1 MTDFRPLTESD
12 ILGWL
17 SRTSW
22 WPGGMD
28 LNIDANALGLTPE
41 DLRAEQNIANAERR
55 RREQERR
62 SIIIDGVQMSANK
75 ADFRAIIDHV
85 NQTPS
90 HDFLNV
96 VLGGTEGSDFL
107 GYDFI
112 VKRSSD
118 ELFYEVKATSGDTLE
133 LELGETEVALASRLA
148 RTNRYRIL
156 FVRNVL
162 DSSRRTIHMLP
173 NPLSPRGS
181 RLFRSLGR
189 GLRYQFSLA

>member
-1 MTDFRPLTESD
+1 MGDECWKSTYR
-12 ILGWL
+12 
-17 SRTSW
+17 
-22 WPGGMD
+22 
-28 LNIDANALGLTPE
+28 
-41 DLRAEQNIANAERR
+41 
-55 RREQERR
+55 
-62 SIIIDGVQMSANK
+62 
-75 ADFRAIIDHV
+75 
-85 NQTPS
+85 
-90 HDFLNV
+90 NV
-96 VLGGTEGSDFL
+96 VLGGTEGDDSL

-112 VKRSSD
+112 VKRRPG

-133 LELGETEVALASRLA
+133 LELTENEVALASRLA

-173 NPLSPRGS
+173 NPLSVRGA